1 MNAARIEAHAVSV
14 RLGGAVVLRDVS
26 IHAGPGE
33 VVGVVGPNGCGK
45 STLLKTLVGVLRPT
59 SGCVRLDDVDI
70 TEMSARGRAQS
81 VATVLQETPSDFDLC
96 ARDVVAMGRAPFK
109 RMFERDDGAD
119 ARLIEEALDLVDGRH
134 MASVPIASMSGGE
147 RQRVMIARALAQQ
160 PRLLVLD
167 EPTNH
172 LDIRHQFDA
181 LALPRKLGV
190 TAVIALHD
198 LNLAAHYCDRIC
210 VMHGGRLV
218 GSGPPA
224 EVLTPR
230 LLDEVY
236 GVAARVRP
244 HPGTGRPEVSY
255 DPSFPAGSSSSDHS
269 GTPARGESRTQL
281 VARTDFAGE
290 GYLM

>member
-1 MNAARIEAHAVSV
+1 M
-14 RLGGAVVLRDVS
+14 RLGGAVVLQDVS

-70 TEMSARGRAQS
+70 TQMSARRRAQS

-109 RMFERDDGAD
+109 RMFERDDGTD
-119 ARLIEEALDLVDGRH
+119 ARLIDEALALVDGRH
-134 MASVPIASMSGGE
+134 LASVPIASMSGGE

-181 LALPRKLGV
+181 LALPRRLGV

-224 EVLTPR
+224 EVLTRGCSTRSTTWP
-230 LLDEVY
+230 
-236 GVAARVRP
+236 
-244 HPGTGRPEVSY
+244 PEC
-255 DPSFPAGSSSSDHS
+255 
-269 GTPARGESRTQL
+269 
-281 VARTDFAGE
+281 ARTRAPGAPRSAMTRTDASISQVRATSCN
-290 GYLM
+290 LSRLPTQATLLPWNTPRPRRP